1 MAGSWL
7 GGIAVRRMQK
17 GQVPVVDFLCA
28 LCLHHRRVTGRALVT
43 DFLRSRPIHAHHTV
57 CTKRQ
62 DTP

>member
-17 GQVPVVDFLCA
+17 GQVPVADFLCA
-28 LCLHHRRVTGRALVT
+28 LCLTHRRVTSRQMVI
-43 DFLRSRPIHAHHTV
+43 DFLNSSPIEAHRTV
-57 CTKRQ
+57 CTRK